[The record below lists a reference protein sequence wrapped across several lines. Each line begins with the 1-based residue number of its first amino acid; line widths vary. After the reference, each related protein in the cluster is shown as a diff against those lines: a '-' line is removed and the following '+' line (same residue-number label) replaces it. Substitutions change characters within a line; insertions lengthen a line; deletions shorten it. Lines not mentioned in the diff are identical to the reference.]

1 MGILV
6 RLFLSLGGTIVGA
19 AAFAAVFALIVA
31 GGFNFFMPKYL
42 NDLNDHD
49 RFFVLGIF
57 ALGAGLSG
65 IRGGIVGYKTG
76 LKMGRDICFAT
87 EPEQNSRVEVK
98 VSGESKKG

>member
-1 MGILV
+1 M
-6 RLFLSLGGTIVGA
+6 GA